1 MSRSGVVDQY
11 KKIVLPGGAKVVTEE
26 IPHVRSCTV
35 GLWLNAGSRWESP
48 KANGVSHFIEHLVF
62 KGTKSR
68 TAKKIAEEIDG
79 VGGYLNAVTTKDY
92 TCYYAKVPDKYV
104 GLAIDIICD
113 IVCRPLLEE
122 GDIEKEKS
130 VIAEEIAMYE
140 DSPEE
145 IVHDLLASTAWG
157 RCALGLPTLGSLKTL
172 KDFGRDSIVK
182 YMSEHYVSESTVVSA
197 AGNIRH
203 ENVVEEIIKR
213 LDLSD
218 MPMKSFVTPKWKPG
232 AQAFR
237 SKAIEQ
243 AHVCIGYE
251 AFGRHH
257 PDRFGLYILDV
268 AVGGGLSSRLFQKLR
283 EDRGLVYSTYS
294 YTALYDDTGAFTLYA
309 GTAVENVSL
318 VSDLIFGELHDI
330 CNHGLKWEE
339 YNRGKEQLK
348 NALAL
353 NLETTNSRMSRLGR
367 LELAGEPLYTPDEI
381 SKLIDNVTY
390 DDVSRIAVQILGQK
404 PPVVAVVGP
413 RKTKSFL
420 IRRELNDTRP
430 REETGSTQDSHR
442 RFAWGAEP
450 NDSPPSRKP

>member
-1 MSRSGVVDQY
+1 
-11 KKIVLPGGAKVVTEE
+11 
-26 IPHVRSCTV
+26 
-35 GLWLNAGSRWESP
+35 
-48 KANGVSHFIEHLVF
+48 
-62 KGTKSR
+62 
-68 TAKKIAEEIDG
+68 
-79 VGGYLNAVTTKDY
+79 
-92 TCYYAKVPDKYV
+92 
-104 GLAIDIICD
+104 
-113 IVCRPLLEE
+113 
-122 GDIEKEKS
+122 
-130 VIAEEIAMYE
+130 
-140 DSPEE
+140 
-145 IVHDLLASTAWG
+145 
-157 RCALGLPTLGSLKTL
+157 
-172 KDFGRDSIVK
+172 
-182 YMSEHYVSESTVVSA
+182 
-197 AGNIRH
+197 
-203 ENVVEEIIKR
+203 
-213 LDLSD
+213 
-218 MPMKSFVTPKWKPG
+218 
-232 AQAFR
+232 
-237 SKAIEQ
+237 
-243 AHVCIGYE
+243 
-251 AFGRHH
+251 
-257 PDRFGLYILDV
+257 LDV

-450 NDSPPSRKP
+450 NDSPTSRKP